1 MVFKHSVKFLQRRI
15 LGDIQELRDRLKLP
29 VLVYCDGRIPMVQG
43 SPHLVDWLKTK
54 TGEREFQS
62 ALDQDVV
69 ELTNDDDAGPTGR
82 PTVGEFNRANASPTP
97 KKLDLPLN
105 VLRYR
110 ELWDWLSK

>member
-1 MVFKHSVKFLQRRI
+1 
-15 LGDIQELRDRLKLP
+15 
-29 VLVYCDGRIPMVQG
+29 MVQG

-69 ELTNDDDAGPTGR
+69 ELTNEDDAEPTGR
-82 PTVGEFNRANASPTP
+82 PTVGEFNRKNASQTP